1 MLPDAL
7 IGRNDY
13 RRQKR
18 GVALMILPY
27 PSLRFP
33 SAHER
38 IADQFTMKEISS
50 FERFGIVLSG
60 LLMIFAGKEK
70 VLRREGE
77 KKKKKCTHC

>member
-38 IADQFTMKEISS
+38 IADQYTMTEISS
-50 FERFGIVLSG
+50 FEHFGIVYSG

-77 KKKKKCTHC
+77 KKKITHC